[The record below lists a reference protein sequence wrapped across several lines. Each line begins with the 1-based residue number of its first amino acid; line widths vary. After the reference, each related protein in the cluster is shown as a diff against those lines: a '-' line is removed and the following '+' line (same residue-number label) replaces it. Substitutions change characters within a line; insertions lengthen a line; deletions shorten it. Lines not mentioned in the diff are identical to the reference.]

1 MPNFKSH
8 MMPIPSRLLK
18 SFLTAAILCGIVAVW
33 IAFTPAQFGGRA
45 SYVMVAGASM
55 EPTLK
60 QGDLVITRVSDRYE
74 IADVVTYM
82 HPDLGPIIHRI
93 VDLEN
98 GRFILKGD
106 NNDWYDNY
114 KPQSADV
121 VGKDWIHL
129 RGAANTLEW
138 LRTPGAMVLISVVLA
153 SMIFFSL
160 SKSEHSRES
169 GPRLRSLIGSLKIE
183 NYMLKNAEGIF
194 MLAGVVLITSLI
206 LGSIAFTRPTTRM
219 AADDTLYSHQGAFSY
234 RASPPLGIYN
244 EDELN
249 TGDPVFLTLLDS
261 FDLKFEYVLTSSQPS
276 DIKGEYGMK
285 LVIRDASGWNRI
297 IEIQPPT
304 AFSGDEVTIHGTI
317 DLGEVQQIITD
328 LEMKTGLKRSFY
340 LLDVNPQIAIRGKVG
355 AKVLQDSFAPSLNFQ
370 LDEIQL
376 QLLRNDNVA
385 AEEDPL
391 LPTESRMI
399 HRTKMSSNFINI
411 LGLKLPIVIAR
422 WIAIIGVFASIAAIT
437 LLTRQLYEASQS
449 GGLASIESKLG
460 NRIVPLSG
468 SQTFAKSQIIDVES
482 IEALT
487 RVADK
492 HDGLIFYTE
501 SKGNLLFYLPINGIT
516 YRFSMGSQS
525 SDAKTDDMSQTTNSR
540 TNRGNQD
547 ES

>member
-1 MPNFKSH
+1 
-8 MMPIPSRLLK
+8 
-18 SFLTAAILCGIVAVW
+18 
-33 IAFTPAQFGGRA
+33 
-45 SYVMVAGASM
+45 MVAGASM
-55 EPTLK
+55 EPTL
-60 QGDLVITRVSDRYE
+60 QDGDLVITQVSDKYDVE
-74 IADVVTYM
+74 DVVTYM

-93 VDLEN
+93 VDQEN

-106 NNDWYDNY
+106 NNDWYDDY
-114 KPQSADV
+114 EPQSVDI
-121 VGKDWIHL
+121 VGKEWIHL
-129 RGAANTLEW
+129 KGAANILEW
-138 LRTPGAMVLISVVLA
+138 LRTPGAMTVMSVVLA
-153 SMIFFSL
+153 SMIFFSF
-160 SKSEHSRES
+160 SRSDKPRES
-169 GPRLRSLIGSLKIE
+169 TLRLKSYLDTMDFK
-183 NYMLKNAEGIF
+183 NYLRKNAEGIF
-194 MLAGVVLITSLI
+194 MLAGVVLIAALI
-206 LGSIAFTRPTTRM
+206 LGGIAFTRPVTQM
-219 AADDTLYSHQGAFSY
+219 AADDTLYAHQGSFSY
-234 RASPPLGIYN
+234 KASPPPGIYN

-261 FDLKFEYVLTSSQPS
+261 FDLQFDYALTSSQPS
-276 DIKGEYGMK
+276 DIKGQYGMK
-285 LVIRDASGWNRI
+285 LVIHDASGWNRI

-304 AFSGDEVTIHGTI
+304 AFSGGEVTIHGTI

-355 AKVLQDSFAPSLNFQ
+355 SKVLQDTFAPSLNFQ
-370 LDEIQL
+370 FDEIQL
-376 QLLRNDNVA
+376 QLLRNDNAA

-399 HRTKMSSNFINI
+399 HRTKVSANFINI
-411 LGLKLPIVIAR
+411 LGLKLPIVTTR
-422 WIAIIGVFASIAAIT
+422 WIAVIGALGAIAAIT
-437 LLTRQLYEASQS
+437 LLTRQLYEASRS

-468 SQTFAKSQIIDVES
+468 SQTFTKSQIIDVES

-501 SKGNLLFYLPINGIT
+501 SKGKLLFYLPINGIT

-525 SDAKTDDMSQTTNSR
+525 DDAKTDDKSQTTKSR
-540 TNRGNQD
+540 KKRGNQD

>member
-1 MPNFKSH
+1 MPNFKCLMIS
-8 MMPIPSRLLK
+8 MLSRPLK
-18 SFLTAAILCGIVAVW
+18 GFLTAAIFCGIVAVW
-33 IAFTPAQFGGRA
+33 IMFAPAQFGGRA

-60 QGDLVITRVSDRYE
+60 QGDLVITRVSDQYE
-74 IADVVTYM
+74 VADVVTYM

-93 VDLEN
+93 VELEN

-114 KPQSADV
+114 KPLSSDV
-121 VGKDWIHL
+121 VGKEWIHL
-129 RGAANTLEW
+129 KGAANSLEW
-138 LRTPGAMVLISVVLA
+138 LRTPGAMVIISVVLA
-153 SMIFFSL
+153 SMIFFSI
-160 SKSEHSRES
+160 SKSDQSHES
-169 GPRLRSLIGSLKIE
+169 GPRLRSLIGSLEIE
-183 NYMLKNAEGIF
+183 SYLLKNAEGIF
-194 MLAGVVLITSLI
+194 MLAGVVLIASLI
-206 LGSIAFTRPTTRM
+206 LGGIAFTRLTTRM
-219 AADDTLYSHQGAFSY
+219 AADDTLYTHQGAFSY
-234 RASPPLGIYN
+234 KASPPPGIYN

-261 FDLKFEYVLTSSQPS
+261 FDLKFDYTLTSSQPS
-276 DIKGEYGMK
+276 DLKGEYGLK

-304 AFSGDEVTIHGTI
+304 AFSGDGVTIHGTI
-317 DLGEVQQIITD
+317 DLGEVQKIITD

-355 AKVLQDSFAPSLNFQ
+355 RKVLQDSFAPSLNFQ

-376 QLLRNDNVA
+376 QLLRNDNAA

-399 HRTKMSSNFINI
+399 HRTKVSANFINI
-411 LGLKLPIVIAR
+411 LGLKLPIITAR
-422 WIAIIGVFASIAAIT
+422 WIAVIGTLGAIAAIT

-468 SQTFAKSQIIDVES
+468 SQTFSKSQIIDVES

-501 SKGNLLFYLPINGIT
+501 SKGKLLFYLPINGIT

-525 SDAKTDDMSQTTNSR
+525 SEAKTGEMSQTTKSR
-540 TNRGNQD
+540 IKRGNQD